1 MITYTLQVQD
11 DFGDASSLLIT
22 LESNEKTYRE
32 LNTYMDNLKERL
44 RNIES
49 VGRLTVYGN
58 QLLACNEWN
67 N

>member
-32 LNTYMDNLKERL
+32 LNTYMDNLKEHL

-49 VGRLTVYGN
+49 VGRLNVYGN